1 MLLYLSLA
9 LCVVFLAV
17 PIYVAYAYRI
27 SEIRHIFMA
36 LARMVLRLGVLGVVA
51 YYLVLWDN
59 WLLNIVF
66 LLLMVAYSAMSA
78 VVKSRLGLREYIVP
92 VAVGIL
98 ASVVFVTGGM
108 AILCIAPEI
117 KLSSRYIV
125 PVVAMMSG
133 GIIEV
138 QVKALRLF
146 YGGIRHHNHLYYYL
160 IGNGATHSEAMYYL
174 VRRSLH
180 AVLVKEKS
188 RMAGMAVGI
197 VPFVMLAMVMC
208 GFDVLQAAAMQAV
221 LVAAMMSASVI
232 AAWVTLVAARR
243 FVLDVYGR
251 IKNIKPDVVNRTEN
265 KESTEQ

>member
-59 WLLNIVF
+59 WRLNIVF

-108 AILCIAPEI
+108 AVLCIAPEI

-133 GIIEV
+133 GIIEA

-180 AVLVKEKS
+180 AVLVKE
-188 RMAGMAVGI
+188 I
-197 VPFVMLAMVMC
+197 
-208 GFDVLQAAAMQAV
+208 
-221 LVAAMMSASVI
+221 
-232 AAWVTLVAARR
+232 
-243 FVLDVYGR
+243 
-251 IKNIKPDVVNRTEN
+251 
-265 KESTEQ
+265 

>member
-108 AILCIAPEI
+108 AVLCIAPEI
-117 KLSSRYIV
+117 KLSSRFIV

-133 GIIEV
+133 GIIEA

-146 YGGIRHHNHLYYYL
+146 Y
-160 IGNGATHSEAMYYL
+160 
-174 VRRSLH
+174 
-180 AVLVKEKS
+180 
-188 RMAGMAVGI
+188 
-197 VPFVMLAMVMC
+197 
-208 GFDVLQAAAMQAV
+208 
-221 LVAAMMSASVI
+221 
-232 AAWVTLVAARR
+232 
-243 FVLDVYGR
+243 
-251 IKNIKPDVVNRTEN
+251 
-265 KESTEQ
+265 